1 MPASRTAE
9 TSAIRTGLS
18 QLALSLAAFGALAA
32 AGAGALYF
40 FGDPDAGGPK
50 VEIALFTP
58 PSVAPVLKTRL
69 SNLSPEL
76 DDAAAPGLT
85 GVADD
90 AIPDGT
96 GDGEEGVAK
105 ASFTITE
112 IDNPKTIQINA
123 STALPKAPILGF
135 FERTPA
141 GDLPK
146 ISAEGKTPAQAYARP
161 FTAISGAP
169 KVSLIVGGL
178 GLKATH
184 TLSAINDLP
193 PEVTLSFVPYADGLQ
208 TWINRARAAGHEVL
222 IELPME
228 PYDYPNVDTGPSTML
243 TTAKPEENIRRLNLL
258 LGKASGYFGVTNYQ
272 GAKFAT
278 DARAAAPVFAAL
290 KARGLIF
297 INDGAAARSVLPETA
312 KQTGLM
318 FDVADRI
325 VDVEPS
331 ADAIDHQLLQLEA
344 TALQNGEAVGVGYAY
359 PVTIEQFRIWTQ
371 GLKAKGYQLAP
382 VSAAAGV
389 KALAAAPPPAAP
401 VAGAGPIQL
410 GKPQSSRPQSAKSK
424 SPA

>member
-40 FGDPDAGGPK
+40 FGDPDAGGPRI
-50 VEIALFTP
+50 ELALFTP

-69 SNLSPEL
+69 DNHL
-76 DDAAAPGLT
+76 DDEATPKLAETDEALPEGS
-85 GVADD
+85 
-90 AIPDGT
+90 
-96 GDGEEGVAK
+96 GDGDGDEGVAK
-105 ASFTITE
+105 ASFTVTE
-112 IDNPKTIQINA
+112 IDNSKTIQINA
-123 STALPKAPILGF
+123 STALPKAPMLGF

-146 ISAEGKTPAQAYARP
+146 ISADGKTPAQAYARP
-161 FTAISGAP
+161 FTPVSGAP
-169 KVSLIVGGL
+169 KISLIVGGL
-178 GLKATH
+178 GLKASH

-193 PEVTLSFVPYADGLQ
+193 PEVTLSFVPYADDLQ

-222 IELPME
+222 LELPME
-228 PYDYPNVDTGPSTML
+228 PYDYPNVDTGPYTLL
-243 TTAKPEENIRRLNLL
+243 TTAKPDENIRRLNLL

-278 DARAAAPVFAAL
+278 DAHAASPVFAAL
-290 KARGLIF
+290 KSRGLIF
-297 INDGAAARSVLPETA
+297 LNDGAAARSVLPDTA
-312 KQTGLM
+312 KQTGM
-318 FDVADRI
+318 AFDVADRI

-344 TALQNGEAVGVGYAY
+344 TALQNGDAVGIGYAY

-382 VSAAAGV
+382 ASASAGV
-389 KALAAAPPPAAP
+389 KALAAAPSPAP
-401 VAGAGPIQL
+401 VVGAGPIQL
-410 GKPQSSRPQSAKSK
+410 AKPK